1 MTRDGWGSRVDNMN
15 SGTSDSNSIIHA
27 NTQRCQKLI
36 QFVFVLLVLPCVV
49 GTNLVDNPGFETN
62 TGWGTYYGHNV
73 PGDLHYVT
81 SDFTEGSQSLMLNDD
96 TGAQTTFYLPG
107 R

>member
-1 MTRDGWGSRVDNMN
+1 MYIRPIRFCSNRFIEWNTFSHLFPQESR
-15 SGTSDSNSIIHA
+15 SLKSEFT
-27 NTQRCQKLI
+27 L
-36 QFVFVLLVLPCVV
+36 VFPLSVLPCVV

-62 TGWGTYYGHNV
+62 TGWGPGLGHNV

-81 SDFTEGSQSLMLNDD
+81 STYTEGGRSLMIDD
-96 TGAQTTFYLPG
+96 DSAAQITISLPD